1 MSYDESQYELMPD
14 EILAIKDHILAEV
27 GGKRT
32 EQIIMALMSALI
44 EVMIKTAP
52 NKESA
57 LDTVVQIALSM
68 SASINACD
76 EANICIWNE
85 TIQ

>member
-14 EILAIKDHILAEV
+14 EIIAIKDHILSEV
-27 GGKRT
+27 GGKQT

-44 EVMIKTAP
+44 EVMVKTAP

-57 LDTVVQIALSM
+57 LETVVQIALSM
-68 SASINACD
+68 TASINACD